1 MFTAD
6 QGTAPSRKGMKSFCK
21 LGSEGLKG
29 CIGGGSHLYGQM
41 RFKVMELMKDEIG
54 INEVRFTSKLKN
66 HPVCLTSKGNISVEM
81 EKVNRTKDI

>member
-41 RFKVMELMKDEIG
+41 RFKVMELMKDES
-54 INEVRFTSKLKN
+54 VRARGHRK
-66 HPVCLTSKGNISVEM
+66 IVE
-81 EKVNRTKDI
+81 RDFPDGPSSS